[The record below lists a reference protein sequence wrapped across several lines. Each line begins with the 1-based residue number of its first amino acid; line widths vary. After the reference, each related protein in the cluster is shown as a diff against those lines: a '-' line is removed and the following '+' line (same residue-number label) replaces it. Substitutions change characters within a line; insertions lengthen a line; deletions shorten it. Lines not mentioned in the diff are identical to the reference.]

1 MTFSE
6 IYLIMML
13 TKICVRIMKMRE
25 RYGARRS
32 KVIKMMTAWSGLRGR
47 RERQRTIRMTSR
59 RMMTTRLNGR
69 LRQGDREDVERLNKE
84 VEKSKGDFEVSLRCL
99 AEATY
104 YVDDLCFNPR
114 LIKDL
119 KYVVWSRA
127 LDCFISEMRRL
138 VECKRPPGKLD
149 LDIVDHL
156 IWRLSQMR
164 INETIDEQV
173 EVRLNLEDAIR
184 SLFTLKISQ
193 KRRLRMT
200 GC

>member
-1 MTFSE
+1 M
-6 IYLIMML
+6 
-13 TKICVRIMKMRE
+13 RMRE

-32 KVIKMMTAWSGLRGR
+32 RVIKQMTTWSGLLKR
-47 RERQRTIRMTSR
+47 RERQRTIKLTSR
-59 RMMTTRLNGR
+59 RFMMTRLNGR
-69 LRQGDREDVERLNKE
+69 LRQGDQKDVEKLNIE

-99 AEATY
+99 AEATV
-104 YVDDLCFNPR
+104 YVDDLCLNPK

-119 KYVVWSRA
+119 KYVVWARA

-149 LDIVDHL
+149 LDIVDNL
-156 IWRLSQMR
+156 IWRLSMMR
-164 INETIDEQV
+164 INETINEQV
-173 EVRLNLEDAIR
+173 EVRTNLEDAIR